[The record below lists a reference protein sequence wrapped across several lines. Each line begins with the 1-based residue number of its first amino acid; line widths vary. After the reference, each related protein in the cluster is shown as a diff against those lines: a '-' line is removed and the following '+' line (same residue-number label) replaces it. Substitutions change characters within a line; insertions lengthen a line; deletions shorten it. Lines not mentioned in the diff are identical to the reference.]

1 MEEQQNQTQEE
12 ISDEDA
18 IMKIAAAMKDNAPS
32 QEEKQNVHTFLFN
45 VVTAKDTTKIGNLRD
60 DKDYNELGFPNW
72 TVRGSLDMA
81 RISGMIMDNPFFEGY
96 FKQAAEDALGTS
108 LSRNGFLVKQASLQ
122 TKQIVDATRRKKTN
136 KGWFSKKEETSGG
149 EITDSSST

>member
-1 MEEQQNQTQEE
+1 MVEEQTQQTQEE
-12 ISDEDA
+12 ITDEEA

-60 DKDYNELGFPNW
+60 DKEYNELGFPNW

-81 RISGMIMDNPFFEGY
+81 RISGMVMDNEFFEGY
-96 FKQAAEDALGTS
+96 FKQAAEDALATS
-108 LSRNGFLVKQASLQ
+108 LSRNGFLIKAAVTQVKSVSDS
-122 TKQIVDATRRKKTN
+122 TKRRKVN
-136 KGWFSKKEETSGG
+136 KGWFGKKDIEESGG
-149 EITDSSST
+149 DSLNAN